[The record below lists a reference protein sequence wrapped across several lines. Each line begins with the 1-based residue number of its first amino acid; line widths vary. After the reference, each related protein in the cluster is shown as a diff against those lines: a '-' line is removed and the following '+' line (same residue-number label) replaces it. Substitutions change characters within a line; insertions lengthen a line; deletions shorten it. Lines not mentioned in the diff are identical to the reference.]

1 MDTKWVVAD
10 DGGRFVVKCE
20 KCGYVADSQKI
31 PQECPKCKEEKE
43 RLEKE
48 EKARMNDGKIEIT
61 LKNDEV
67 TVGLDGKMH
76 LLDTTIALGSA
87 MGIMLKGQ
95 GNNVVK
101 EALEVFVASMVDEL
115 KGE

>member
-10 DGGRFVVKCE
+10 NGGQLVVKCE

-31 PQECPKCKEEKE
+31 PKECPKCKEEKE

-48 EKARMNDGKIEIT
+48 EKAHMNDGKIEIT

-87 MGIMLKGQ
+87 MGIMLRGQ
-95 GNNVVK
+95 SDNVVK
-101 EALEVFVASMVDEL
+101 ELLEVFVAAMVDEY
-115 KGE
+115 KGK